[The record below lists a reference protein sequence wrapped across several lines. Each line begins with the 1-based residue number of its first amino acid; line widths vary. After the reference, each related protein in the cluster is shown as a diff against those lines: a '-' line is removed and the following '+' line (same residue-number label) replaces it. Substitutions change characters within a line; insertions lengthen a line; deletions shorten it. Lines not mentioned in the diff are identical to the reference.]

1 MELRHLR
8 YFVAVVEEQSFTKA
22 AERLFIA
29 QPPLSRQI
37 QNLEQELGIQLFE
50 RGSRPL
56 KTTPAGDFFYQH
68 AIKLLSNAEQMVSMT
83 QRINAVQTT
92 IRIGFVSSLLFGLLP
107 RIIYLYRQKHPHLK
121 IELIEMGTQTQVEAL
136 KDGRIDAGFGRLR
149 ISDPAIKRVLLR
161 NEKLVVAAHA
171 SHPFNQYKTQGVHLA
186 DLVDQNILL
195 YPSTAKPNFST
206 HVLSIFSEH
215 GLEPQKLTETR
226 EIQLALGLVAAGEG
240 VCIVPES
247 TNSIQLAQL
256 NYLPL
261 IDPNA
266 LSSIFITIRNMEDSS
281 YIYALFETIRQIYDY
296 EGIRYDD
303 TEINNY

>member
-121 IELIEMGTQTQVEAL
+121 IELIEMGTQAQVEAL

-161 NEKLVVAAHA
+161 NEKLVVATHA

-186 DLVDQNILL
+186 DLVDENILL
-195 YPSTAKPNFST
+195 YPSTTKPNFST

-215 GLEPQKLTETR
+215 GLEPKKLTETR

-281 YIYALFETIRQIYDY
+281 YIYALFDTIRQIYDY

>member
-161 NEKLVVAAHA
+161 NEKLVVATHA

-266 LSSIFITIRNMEDSS
+266 LSLIFITIRNMEDSS

>member
-161 NEKLVVAAHA
+161 NEKLVVATHA

>member
-83 QRINAVQTT
+83 QRINALQTT

-161 NEKLVVAAHA
+161 NEKLVVATHA

-266 LSSIFITIRNMEDSS
+266 LSLIFITIRNMEDSS

>member
-1 MELRHLR
+1 M
-8 YFVAVVEEQSFTKA
+8 
-22 AERLFIA
+22 
-29 QPPLSRQI
+29 
-37 QNLEQELGIQLFE
+37 
-50 RGSRPL
+50 
-56 KTTPAGDFFYQH
+56 
-68 AIKLLSNAEQMVSMT
+68 
-83 QRINAVQTT
+83 
-92 IRIGFVSSLLFGLLP
+92 
-107 RIIYLYRQKHPHLK
+107 
-121 IELIEMGTQTQVEAL
+121 
-136 KDGRIDAGFGRLR
+136 
-149 ISDPAIKRVLLR
+149 R
-161 NEKLVVAAHA
+161 NEKLVVATHA

>member
-121 IELIEMGTQTQVEAL
+121 IELIEMGTQAQVEAL
-136 KDGRIDAGFGRLR
+136 KDGRIDVGFGRLR

-161 NEKLVVAAHA
+161 NEKLTVAVHA
-171 SHPFNQYKTQGVHLA
+171 SHPLNRYKTQGVHLA